1 MATKNFTIPLSED
14 DVRSLNVKD
23 TVYLNGRIFT
33 CRSQFQ
39 IRALE
44 QHILPDLDFLT
55 HNVMFH
61 MGGIIKKEE
70 DKWHVKSLLATSS
83 IRFEKLGADIVRK
96 LGLRAV
102 IGKGTMGEETMQVM
116 KAFGCVHLS
125 WGGLMGNILA
135 QRVANVV
142 EVYELETLGQL
153 EATWVLDVENFGP
166 FVVSID
172 TKGNNLFHLV
182 NEAVMM
188 KLNDAK
194 G

>member
-1 MATKNFTIPLSED
+1 MATKHLTIPLSED
-14 DVRSLNVKD
+14 DARSLNVRD

-44 QHILPDLDFLT
+44 QDTVPELDFRV

-61 MGGIIKKEE
+61 MGGIVKKEA
-70 DKWHVKSLLATSS
+70 DRWKVVSLLATSS
-83 IRFEKLGADIVRK
+83 IRFEKLGAAIVRK
-96 LGLRAV
+96 MGLRAV
-102 IGKGTMGEETMQVM
+102 IGKGTMGEQTMQEM
-116 KAFGCVHLS
+116 KSFGCVHLS

-142 EVYELETLGQL
+142 EVYDLETLGQL

-182 NEAVMM
+182 NEAVKM